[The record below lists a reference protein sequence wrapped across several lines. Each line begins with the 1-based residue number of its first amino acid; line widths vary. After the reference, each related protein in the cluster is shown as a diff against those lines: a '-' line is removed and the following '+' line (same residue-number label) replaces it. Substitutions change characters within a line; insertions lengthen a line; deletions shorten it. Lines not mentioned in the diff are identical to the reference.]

1 MQTSI
6 YKAKENLGMGL
17 GAIQTLGI
25 KKIGVGYDNF
35 INKDAHLVLTII
47 W

>member
-1 MQTSI
+1 
-6 YKAKENLGMGL
+6 MGL

-25 KKIGVGYDNF
+25 KMFGVGSDNF